1 MTKLTASGATIDW
14 NKRKHRGFF
23 AETTHDNSSS
33 NTFVRYNKIGMD
45 EKTHDNILCQLNK
58 TKTENYEPD
67 WEERR
72 FEAAMNFM
80 GNMLNTENSFK
91 AKLKTD
97 ALYKELAEFSVM
109 CADALIEELQKER

>member
-33 NTFVRYNKIGMD
+33 NSFVRYNKV
-45 EKTHDNILCQLNK
+45 EVAEQASDNVLCQLGK

-80 GNMLNTENSFK
+80 GQLLNTDNSFK
-91 AKLKTD
+91 AKLITD
-97 ALYKELAEFSVM
+97 ALYKELAEFAVM
-109 CADALIEELQKER
+109 CADAIIEELKKER